1 MEFGIINKLG
11 VQKKIRGEEFE
22 KNSKINKRG
31 GGRLFGTQ
39 EYRRNIA
46 IPSIDRFIQEIKFRF
61 NRFSVCAATLLC
73 LIPSVTCLLEVDLD
87 FSSIIAEYK
96 DDLSN

>member
-1 MEFGIINKLG
+1 MIKKLR
-11 VQKKIRGEEFE
+11 VQKKIRGEGFE
-22 KNSKINKRG
+22 KKSKINRR

-61 NRFSVCAATLLC
+61 NKFSVCAATLLC
-73 LIPSVTCLLEVDLD
+73 LIPSVTCSPEVDLD

-96 DDLSN
+96 DDLLN